1 MYRDIT
7 IGNTN
12 YRADLGILLDH
23 RITIQGGQV
32 SVSPDLDGTTPDAEF
47 EATFTGRGY
56 INIITAP
63 EDCVI
68 GDAMM
73 ELGDTLKLA
82 QAAKLAE
89 IAAARWK
96 AETDGITVNDMTI
109 DTSRESQA
117 LVTGA
122 ALAATLDPDY
132 TCQWKT
138 ASGFVTLNA
147 AAVVAV
153 AQAVRAHVQACFDR
167 EAALAAVVEAAE
179 TVEEVQ
185 AIEYETV

>member
-1 MYRDIT
+1 METEMEMERTDYGSIIQRPDGSYVIE
-7 IGNTN
+7 
-12 YRADLGILLDH
+12 
-23 RITIQGGQV
+23 QGGLPYHV
-32 SVSPDLDGTTPDAEF
+32 PANDFLCADIERYAEKYPDRVT
-47 EATFTGRGY
+47 
-56 INIITAP
+56 
-63 EDCVI
+63 V
-68 GDAMM
+68 
-73 ELGDTLKLA
+73 ELPSLPPPLEEVK
-82 QAAKLAE
+82 AAKLAE

-96 AETDGITVNDMTI
+96 AETGGVMVESMTI

-138 ASGFVTLNA
+138 AGGFVTLTA

-167 EAALAAVVEAAE
+167 EAELTVAVEAAE
-179 TVEEVQ
+179 TVEEAQ
-185 AIEYETV
+185 AVTWAI